1 MLKLVL
7 ACLTIC
13 NKSVK
18 ICFSGNICQ
27 VWRGRQDRLRASR
40 DICLHFLKYPPFQHN
55 PARSKELSE
64 ERDTF
69 GLPRSTNRLIH
80 FFCQKGCLTSV
91 PYTAGADAGADND
104 PIWFWLSLDHIFLFF
119 CATNPPEL
127 WALKREGRCFEISSV
142 FSQGFPPLATTSATS
157 VGWKAQLGKGH
168 SCIAMYDLKLFLIKI
183 FCTFHKGITQKKVFF
198 RNIS

>member
-1 MLKLVL
+1 MLKLAL
-7 ACLTIC
+7 TCLTIC

-119 CATNPPEL
+119 VRRIPLNCEL
-127 WALKREGRCFEISSV
+127 WSEKAMLWDFIGVFPRIPPFGHHVRHECRLEG
-142 FSQGFPPLATTSATS
+142 TTGQRAFF
-157 VGWKAQLGKGH
+157 H
-168 SCIAMYDLKLFLIKI
+168 SN
-183 FCTFHKGITQKKVFF
+183 VW
-198 RNIS
+198 S